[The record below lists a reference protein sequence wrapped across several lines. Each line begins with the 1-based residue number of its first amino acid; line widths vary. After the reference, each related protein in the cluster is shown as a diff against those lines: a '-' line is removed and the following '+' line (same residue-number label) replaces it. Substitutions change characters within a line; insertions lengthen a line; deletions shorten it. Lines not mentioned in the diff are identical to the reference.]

1 MKLTR
6 EYNRLHEKERRL
18 QEQKL
23 EIERHRHRLFSI
35 EHDLRNEAR
44 AKGIN
49 LPMNQEYCMLAKKI
63 SQCRLDGIGEQS
75 SVSGLSRNESF
86 DFGEAPGGGTL
97 GKLHRKGSG
106 GSSTTLRSRTQS
118 SSSTSFRSSLEK
130 RSETHLE
137 IGNSKTP

>member
-1 MKLTR
+1 LKLTR

-23 EIERHRHRLFSI
+23 EIER
-35 EHDLRNEAR
+35 
-44 AKGIN
+44 
-49 LPMNQEYCMLAKKI
+49 QYCMLAKKI

-130 RSETHLE
+130 RSEMLLE
-137 IGNSKTP
+137 IGNAKTP